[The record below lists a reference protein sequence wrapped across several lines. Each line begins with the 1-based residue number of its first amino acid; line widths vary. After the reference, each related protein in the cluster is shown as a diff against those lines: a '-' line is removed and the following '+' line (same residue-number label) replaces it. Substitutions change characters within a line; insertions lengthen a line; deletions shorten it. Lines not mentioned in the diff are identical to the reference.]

1 MTAAGTVAL
10 APGFLMLRGGVRGWQ
25 ISVGAS
31 VCMVGARGFEPPA
44 PASRRRCSTRLSYAP
59 TFFFYNAFVAKTQG
73 AKGLGAS
80 RGMHFFLWVFFKALP
95 FGLQG
100 VL

>member
-1 MTAAGTVAL
+1 
-10 APGFLMLRGGVRGWQ
+10 MLRGGVRGWQ
-25 ISVGAS
+25 ISAGAS

-73 AKGLGAS
+73 AKGLRAS
-80 RGMHFFLWVFFKALP
+80 RGMYFILCDFFKTLP

-100 VL
+100 DLQTVL